1 MIDITIDTDGIAT
14 LSWDQPGRA
23 QNVLNGETCAAFFTA
38 IDKVVADANV
48 KGILITSAK
57 PDFIAGGDLEW
68 LQASDDAATLFDRTC
83 ELHRALRKLETC
95 GKPVAA
101 ALPGSTLGGGLEI
114 ALACHYRVAAD
125 NARARFG
132 LPEVTLGLLPG
143 GGGTQRLPRLI
154 GVQKAL
160 PMLLEGKRIKAAEAL
175 KLGIVDAVVNAGEVV
190 DAARAWLLGGGQNH
204 VQQPWD
210 IKGYKV
216 PGGGISSPA
225 VQQIFTAANAML
237 RQKTYGNYPAA
248 ASILS
253 CVYEGLITDLDTG
266 LKTEARY
273 FVQAVL
279 SPEARAMIRTLFFSL
294 NAANKLAARPTDVPV
309 RRYAKVGVLGAGMM
323 GAGIAY
329 VTAKAGLPV
338 VLLDS
343 TQEAAERG
351 KDYSRKLVEKQVQRG
366 RLHAEQAEALLA
378 RIKPTT
384 RYTDLDGAELVI
396 EAVFEQRDIKADVT
410 RQAEAVLSPDA
421 IFASNTSTLPITG
434 LAEASSRPGNFIGL
448 HFFSPVDRMPLVEI
462 IKGRD
467 TSDETLAAALDF
479 TMQLGKTP
487 IVVNTSPGFFTSR
500 IFCTYIDEAM
510 AMLAEGVAPSLI
522 ENAAR
527 MIGAP
532 TGPLAVTDEVS
543 LDLQKKVIDQ
553 AEADG
558 LDARFLRAHA
568 KPVVERMVTLG
579 RLGRKS
585 GGGFHDFPED
595 GPKRL
600 WHGLA
605 EEFPP
610 AAIQPAVEEVKAR
623 LLTIQALESARCVE
637 EGVVERPADADLG
650 SVLGVGFPPWT
661 GGALSHIDTV
671 GATAFVATC
680 DALADAHGDRFRPSA
695 WLRDRAATD
704 TRFHEGE
711 TP

>member
-14 LSWDQPGRA
+14 LAWNQPGRA
-23 QNVLNGETCAAFFTA
+23 QNVLNGETCAAFFAA
-38 IDKVVADANV
+38 IDRVCADASV
-48 KGILITSAK
+48 KGILVTSAK
-57 PDFIAGGDLEW
+57 ADFIAGGDLEW
-68 LQASDDAATLFDRTC
+68 LQASDDAATLFERTC
-83 ELHRALRKLETC
+83 ELHRMLRKLETC

-160 PMLLEGKRIKAAEAL
+160 PMLLEGKRIKAADAL
-175 KLGIVDAVVNAGEVV
+175 KLGILDAVVNAGDEA
-190 DAARAWLLGGGQNH
+190 DAARTWLLGEGQTRA
-204 VQQPWD
+204 QQPWD

-216 PGGGISSPA
+216 PGGGIASPA
-225 VQQIFTAANAML
+225 VQQLFTAANAML

-294 NAANKLAARPTDVPV
+294 NAANKLAARPADVPV

-338 VLLDS
+338 VLLDT

-378 RIKPTT
+378 RIHPTT
-384 RYTDLDGAELVI
+384 SYADLDGAGLVV
-396 EAVFEQRDIKADVT
+396 EAVFEQREIKADVT

-434 LAEASSRPGNFIGL
+434 LAEASQRPGNFIGL
-448 HFFSPVDRMPLVEI
+448 HFFSPVDKMPLVEVI
-462 IKGRD
+462 VARQ
-467 TSDETLAAALDF
+467 TTRATLAQALDYVKAIG
-479 TMQLGKTP
+479 MTP
-487 IVVNTSPGFFTSR
+487 IVVNDSRGFYTSR
-500 IFCTYIDEAM
+500 VFSTYVLEGL
-510 AMLAEGVAPSLI
+510 AMLAEGVAPALI
-522 ENAAR
+522 ENAGLLAG
-527 MIGAP
+527 MP
-532 TGPLAVTDEVS
+532 VGPLALIDEVS
-543 LDLQKKVIDQ
+543 SELIHKVNQ
-553 AEADG
+553 QTRAD
-558 LDARFLRAHA
+558 LRAA
-568 KPVVERMVTLG
+568 YIERPGEAVAERMVALG
-579 RLGRKS
+579 RIGRKAGQGFYDYPE
-585 GGGFHDFPED
+585 GGR
-595 GPKRL
+595 KAL
-600 WHGLA
+600 WSGLA
-605 EEFPP
+605 NEYP
-610 AAIQPAVEEVKAR
+610 AAAAQPDVQTLVDRLITVQAVE
-623 LLTIQALESARCVE
+623 TARCLDE
-637 EGVVERPADADLG
+637 RVVTDPRDADVGALLG
-650 SVLGVGFPPWT
+650 WGFPAFRGGPVSHIHRVGVG
-661 GGALSHIDTV
+661 
-671 GATAFVATC
+671 AFVELC
-680 DALADAHGDRFRPSA
+680 DRLAAQHGRRFAPPTL
-695 WLRDRAATD
+695 LRDMADQDAAFYE
-704 TRFHEGE
+704 R
-711 TP
+711 

>member
-1 MIDITIDTDGIAT
+1 MIDTTIDADGIAT
-14 LSWDQPGRA
+14 LTWNQAGRA

-38 IDKVVADANV
+38 IDQVSADANV

-68 LQASDDAATLFDRTC
+68 LQASDDAATLFERTC
-83 ELHRALRKLETC
+83 QLHRALRKLEAC

-160 PMLLEGKRIKAAEAL
+160 PLLLEGKRLKAAEAL
-175 KLGIVDAVVNAGEVV
+175 KLGIVDAVVNAGDEIN
-190 DAARAWLLGGGQNH
+190 AARAWLLGEGQTRA
-204 VQQPWD
+204 QQPWD

-225 VQQIFTAANAML
+225 VQQLFTAANAML
-237 RQKTYGNYPAA
+237 RQKTVGNYPAA
-248 ASILS
+248 AGILS
-253 CVYEGLITDLDTG
+253 CVYEGLITDIDTG

-294 NAANKLAARPTDVPV
+294 NAANKLAARPADVPV

-338 VLLDS
+338 VLLDA
-343 TQEAAERG
+343 TQDAAERG

-366 RLHAEQAEALLA
+366 RLHAEQAEMLLA

-384 RYTDLDGAELVI
+384 SYADLDGADLVI

-410 RQAEAVLSPDA
+410 RKAEAVLSPDA

-434 LAEASSRPGNFIGL
+434 LAEASSRPGHFIGL
-448 HFFSPVDRMPLVEI
+448 HFFSPVDKMPLVEVI
-462 IKGRD
+462 VGRQ
-467 TSDETLAAALDF
+467 TTQATLAQALDYVKAIG
-479 TMQLGKTP
+479 MTP
-487 IVVNTSPGFFTSR
+487 IVVNDSRGFYTSR
-500 IFCTYIDEAM
+500 VFSTYVLEGL
-510 AMLAEGVAPSLI
+510 AMLAEGVAPALI
-522 ENAAR
+522 ENAGLLAG
-527 MIGAP
+527 MP
-532 TGPLAVTDEVS
+532 VGPLALIDEVS
-543 LDLQKKVIDQ
+543 SELIHKVNQQTRADLGVAYIDRPG
-553 AEADG
+553 EAV
-558 LDARFLRAHA
+558 A
-568 KPVVERMVTLG
+568 ERMVALG
-579 RLGRKS
+579 RIGRKA
-585 GGGFHDFPED
+585 GRGFYDYPDD
-595 GPKRL
+595 GKKAL
-600 WHGLA
+600 WPGLA
-605 EEFPP
+605 TEYPQ
-610 AAIQPAVEEVKAR
+610 AATQPDVQTLIDRLITVQAVE
-623 LLTIQALESARCVE
+623 TARCLD
-637 EGVVERPADADLG
+637 EGVLNDARDADVGALLG
-650 SVLGVGFPPWT
+650 WGFPAFR
-661 GGALSHIDTV
+661 GGPVSHIHRV
-671 GATAFVATC
+671 GTGAFVELC
-680 DALADAHGDRFRPSA
+680 ERLAAEHGRRFAPPKL
-695 WLRDRAATD
+695 LREMAA
-704 TRFHEGE
+704 RQEAFYSR
-711 TP
+711 

>member
-1 MIDITIDTDGIAT
+1 MIDITLDSNGIAT
-14 LSWDQPGRA
+14 LTWNQPGRA
-23 QNVLNGETCAAFFTA
+23 QNVLNGETCAAFFAA
-38 IDKVVADANV
+38 IDQVVTDASV
-48 KGILITSAK
+48 KGILVTSAK

-68 LQASDDAATLFDRTC
+68 LQASDDAATLFTRTC

-160 PMLLEGKRIKAAEAL
+160 PMLLEGKRIKAADAL
-175 KLGIVDAVVNAGEVV
+175 KLGIIDAVVNAGEEA
-190 DAARAWLLGGGQNH
+190 DAAHAWLLAEGQTRA
-204 VQQPWD
+204 QQPWD

-279 SPEARAMIRTLFFSL
+279 SPEARAMIRTLFFSM
-294 NAANKLAARPTDVPV
+294 NAANKLAARPAEVPV

-384 RYTDLDGAELVI
+384 RYADLDGAELVI

-421 IFASNTSTLPITG
+421 VFASNTSTLPITG

-448 HFFSPVDRMPLVEI
+448 HFFSPVDKMPLVEVI
-462 IKGRD
+462 VGRQ
-467 TSDETLAAALDF
+467 TTQTTLAQALDYVRAIG
-479 TMQLGKTP
+479 MTP
-487 IVVNTSPGFFTSR
+487 IVVNDSRGFYTSR
-500 IFCTYIDEAM
+500 VFSTYVLEGL
-510 AMLAEGVAPSLI
+510 AMLAEGVAPALI
-522 ENAAR
+522 ENAGVQAG
-527 MIGAP
+527 MP
-532 TGPLAVTDEVS
+532 VGPLALIDEVS
-543 LDLQKKVIDQ
+543 SELIHKVNQQTRADLGIAYIERPGETV
-553 AEADG
+553 A
-558 LDARFLRAHA
+558 
-568 KPVVERMVTLG
+568 ERMVALG
-579 RLGRKS
+579 RIGRKAGQGFYDYPE
-585 GGGFHDFPED
+585 GG
-595 GPKRL
+595 KKAL
-600 WHGLA
+600 WPGLA
-605 EEFPP
+605 TAYPK
-610 AAIQPAVEEVKAR
+610 AATQPDVQTLVDRLITVQAVE
-623 LLTIQALESARCVE
+623 TARCLDE
-637 EGVVERPADADLG
+637 RVVTDPRDADVGALLG
-650 SVLGVGFPPWT
+650 WGFPAFRGGPVSHIQRVGVG
-661 GGALSHIDTV
+661 
-671 GATAFVATC
+671 AFVALC
-680 DALADAHGDRFRPSA
+680 DRLAAEHGRRFTPPAL
-695 WLRDRAATD
+695 LRDMAA
-704 TRFHEGE
+704 RQAAFYER
-711 TP
+711 

>member
-1 MIDITIDTDGIAT
+1 MIDITLDSNGIAT
-14 LSWDQPGRA
+14 LTWNQPGRA
-23 QNVLNGETCAAFFTA
+23 QNVLNGETCAAFFAA
-38 IDKVVADANV
+38 IDQVVTDASV
-48 KGILITSAK
+48 KGILVTSAK

-68 LQASDDAATLFDRTC
+68 LQASDDAATLFTRTC

-160 PMLLEGKRIKAAEAL
+160 PMLLEGKRIKAADAL
-175 KLGIVDAVVNAGEVV
+175 KLGIIDAVVNAGEEA
-190 DAARAWLLGGGQNH
+190 DAAHAWLLAEGQTRA
-204 VQQPWD
+204 QQPWD

-216 PGGGISSPA
+216 PGGGIASPA
-225 VQQIFTAANAML
+225 VQQVFTAANAML

-279 SPEARAMIRTLFFSL
+279 SPEARAMIRTLFFSM
-294 NAANKLAARPTDVPV
+294 NAANKLAARPAEVPV

-384 RYTDLDGAELVI
+384 RYADLDGAELVI

-421 IFASNTSTLPITG
+421 VFASNTSTLPITG

-448 HFFSPVDRMPLVEI
+448 HFFSPVDKMPLVEVI
-462 IKGRD
+462 VGRQ
-467 TSDETLAAALDF
+467 TTQTTLAQALDYVRAIG
-479 TMQLGKTP
+479 MTP
-487 IVVNTSPGFFTSR
+487 IVVNDSRGFYTSR
-500 IFCTYIDEAM
+500 VFSTYVLEGL
-510 AMLAEGVAPSLI
+510 AMLAEGVAPALI
-522 ENAAR
+522 ENAGVQAG
-527 MIGAP
+527 MP
-532 TGPLAVTDEVS
+532 VGPLALIDEVS
-543 LDLQKKVIDQ
+543 SELIHKVNQQTRADLGIAYIERPGETV
-553 AEADG
+553 A
-558 LDARFLRAHA
+558 
-568 KPVVERMVTLG
+568 ERMVALG
-579 RLGRKS
+579 RIGRKAGQGFYDYPE
-585 GGGFHDFPED
+585 GG
-595 GPKRL
+595 KKAL
-600 WHGLA
+600 WPGLA
-605 EEFPP
+605 TAYPK
-610 AAIQPAVEEVKAR
+610 AATQPDVQTLVDRLITVQAVE
-623 LLTIQALESARCVE
+623 TARCLDE
-637 EGVVERPADADLG
+637 RVVTDPRDADVGALLG
-650 SVLGVGFPPWT
+650 WGFPAFRGGPVSHIQRVGVG
-661 GGALSHIDTV
+661 
-671 GATAFVATC
+671 AFVALC
-680 DALADAHGDRFRPSA
+680 DRLAAEHGRRFTPPAL
-695 WLRDRAATD
+695 LRDMAA
-704 TRFHEGE
+704 RQAAFYER
-711 TP
+711 

>member
-14 LSWDQPGRA
+14 LTWNQPGRA
-23 QNVLNGETCAAFFTA
+23 QNVLNGETCAAFFAA
-38 IDKVVADANV
+38 IDRVCADASV
-48 KGILITSAK
+48 KGILVTSAK
-57 PDFIAGGDLEW
+57 ADFVAGGDLEW
-68 LQASDDAATLFDRTC
+68 LQASDDAATLFERTC
-83 ELHRALRKLETC
+83 ELHRMLRKLETC

-175 KLGIVDAVVNAGEVV
+175 KLGIVDAVVNAGEEA
-190 DAARAWLLGGGQNH
+190 DAARTWLLGEGQTRA
-204 VQQPWD
+204 QQPWD
-210 IKGYKV
+210 IKGHKV

-225 VQQIFTAANAML
+225 VQQLFTAANAML

-294 NAANKLAARPTDVPV
+294 NAANKLAARPADVPT
-309 RRYAKVGVLGAGMM
+309 RRYAKIGVLGAGMM

-338 VLLDS
+338 VLLDT

-366 RLHAEQAEALLA
+366 RLHADQAEALLA
-378 RIKPTT
+378 RIQPTT
-384 RYTDLDGAELVI
+384 SYADLDGAGLVV

-434 LAEASSRPGNFIGL
+434 LAEASQRPGNFIGL
-448 HFFSPVDRMPLVEI
+448 HFFSPVDKMPLVEVI
-462 IKGRD
+462 VARQ
-467 TSDETLAAALDF
+467 TTRATLAQALDYVKAIG
-479 TMQLGKTP
+479 MTP
-487 IVVNTSPGFFTSR
+487 IVVNDSRGFYTSR
-500 IFCTYIDEAM
+500 VFSTYVLEGL
-510 AMLAEGVAPSLI
+510 AMLAEGVAPALI
-522 ENAAR
+522 ENAGLLAG
-527 MIGAP
+527 MP
-532 TGPLAVTDEVS
+532 VGPLALIDEVS
-543 LDLQKKVIDQ
+543 SELIHKVNQQTRADLGVAYIERPG
-553 AEADG
+553 EAV
-558 LDARFLRAHA
+558 A
-568 KPVVERMVTLG
+568 ERMVALG
-579 RLGRKS
+579 RIGRKAGQGFYDYPES
-585 GGGFHDFPED
+585 G
-595 GPKRL
+595 KKTL
-600 WHGLA
+600 WPGLA
-605 EEFPP
+605 TEYPK
-610 AAIQPAVEEVKAR
+610 AAAQPDVQTLVDRLITVQAVE
-623 LLTIQALESARCVE
+623 TARCLD
-637 EGVVERPADADLG
+637 EGVVTDPRDADVGALLG
-650 SVLGVGFPPWT
+650 WGFPAFRGGPVSHIHRMGVGAFIDLCDRLAAEHGRRFAPP
-661 GGALSHIDTV
+661 ALLRDMADKH
-671 GATAFVATC
+671 TAFYE
-680 DALADAHGDRFRPSA
+680 R
-695 WLRDRAATD
+695 
-704 TRFHEGE
+704 
-711 TP
+711 

>member
-1 MIDITIDTDGIAT
+1 MIDITLDADGIAT
-14 LSWDQPGRA
+14 LTWNQPGRA
-23 QNVLNGETCAAFFTA
+23 QNVLNGETCAAFFAA
-38 IDKVVADANV
+38 IDQVIADASV

-68 LQASDDAATLFDRTC
+68 LQASDDAATLFERTC

-95 GKPVAA
+95 GKPVSA

-160 PMLLEGKRIKAAEAL
+160 PMLLEGKRIKAADAL
-175 KLGIVDAVVNAGEVV
+175 KLGIVDAVVNAGDEV
-190 DAARAWLLGGGQNH
+190 DAARDWLLGHVQTEGQTRA
-204 VQQPWD
+204 QQPWD

-216 PGGGISSPA
+216 PGGGISSPV

-294 NAANKLAARPTDVPV
+294 NAANKLATRPADVPV
-309 RRYAKVGVLGAGMM
+309 RSYAKVGVLGAGMM

-378 RIKPTT
+378 RIRPTT
-384 RYTDLDGAELVI
+384 SYADLDGAGLVV
-396 EAVFEQRDIKADVT
+396 EAVFEQREIKADVT

-434 LAEASSRPGNFIGL
+434 LAEASQRPGNFIGL
-448 HFFSPVDRMPLVEI
+448 HFFSPVDKMPLVEVI
-462 IKGRD
+462 VGRQ
-467 TSDETLAAALDF
+467 TTQATLAQALDYVRAIG
-479 TMQLGKTP
+479 MTP
-487 IVVNTSPGFFTSR
+487 IVVNDSRGFYTSR
-500 IFCTYIDEAM
+500 VFSTYVLEGL
-510 AMLAEGVAPSLI
+510 AMLSEGVAPALI
-522 ENAAR
+522 ESAGLIAG
-527 MIGAP
+527 MP
-532 TGPLAVTDEVS
+532 VGPLALIDEVS
-543 LDLQKKVIDQ
+543 SELIHKVNQQTRADLGVAYIERPG
-553 AEADG
+553 EAV
-558 LDARFLRAHA
+558 A
-568 KPVVERMVTLG
+568 ERMVALG
-579 RLGRKS
+579 RIGRKAGQGFYDYPE
-585 GGGFHDFPED
+585 GG
-595 GPKRL
+595 KKAL
-600 WHGLA
+600 WPGLA
-605 EEFPP
+605 KEYPQAAAQPNVQALVDRLITVQAVETARCLDERVVTNPRDADVGALLGWGFPAFRGGPVSHIQRVGVGAFVDLCNQLAAEHGRRFAPP
-610 AAIQPAVEEVKAR
+610 A
-623 LLTIQALESARCVE
+623 L
-637 EGVVERPADADLG
+637 
-650 SVLGVGFPPWT
+650 
-661 GGALSHIDTV
+661 
-671 GATAFVATC
+671 
-680 DALADAHGDRFRPSA
+680 
-695 WLRDRAATD
+695 LRDMADKQAAFYE
-704 TRFHEGE
+704 R
-711 TP
+711 

>member
-1 MIDITIDTDGIAT
+1 MIDITLDSNGIAT
-14 LSWDQPGRA
+14 LTWNQPGRA
-23 QNVLNGETCAAFFTA
+23 QNVLNGETCAAFFAA
-38 IDKVVADANV
+38 IDQVVTDASV
-48 KGILITSAK
+48 KGILVTSAK

-68 LQASDDAATLFDRTC
+68 LQASDDAATLFTRTC

-160 PMLLEGKRIKAAEAL
+160 PMLLEGKRIKAADAL
-175 KLGIVDAVVNAGEVV
+175 KLGIVDAVVNAGDEA
-190 DAARAWLLGGGQNH
+190 DAARAWLLAEGQTRA
-204 VQQPWD
+204 QQPWD

-216 PGGGISSPA
+216 PGGGIASHA
-225 VQQIFTAANAML
+225 VQQVFTAANAML

-279 SPEARAMIRTLFFSL
+279 SPEARAMIRTLFFSM
-294 NAANKLAARPTDVPV
+294 NAANKLAARPAEVPV

-384 RYTDLDGAELVI
+384 RYADLDGAELVI

-421 IFASNTSTLPITG
+421 VFASNTSTLPITG

-448 HFFSPVDRMPLVEI
+448 HFFSPVDKMPLVEVI
-462 IKGRD
+462 VGRQ
-467 TSDETLAAALDF
+467 TTQTTLAQALDYVRAIG
-479 TMQLGKTP
+479 MTP
-487 IVVNTSPGFFTSR
+487 IVVNDSRGFYTSR
-500 IFCTYIDEAM
+500 VFSTYVLEGL
-510 AMLAEGVAPSLI
+510 AMLAEGVAPALI
-522 ENAAR
+522 ENAGVQAG
-527 MIGAP
+527 MP
-532 TGPLAVTDEVS
+532 VGPLALIDEVS
-543 LDLQKKVIDQ
+543 SELIHKVNQQTRADLGIAYIERPGETV
-553 AEADG
+553 A
-558 LDARFLRAHA
+558 
-568 KPVVERMVTLG
+568 ERMVALG
-579 RLGRKS
+579 RIGRKAGQGFYDYPE
-585 GGGFHDFPED
+585 GG
-595 GPKRL
+595 KKAL
-600 WHGLA
+600 WPGLA
-605 EEFPP
+605 TAYPK
-610 AAIQPAVEEVKAR
+610 AATQPDVQTLVDRLITVQAVE
-623 LLTIQALESARCVE
+623 TARCLDE
-637 EGVVERPADADLG
+637 RVVTDPRDADVGALLG
-650 SVLGVGFPPWT
+650 WGFPAFRGGPVSHIQRVGVG
-661 GGALSHIDTV
+661 
-671 GATAFVATC
+671 AFVALC
-680 DALADAHGDRFRPSA
+680 DRLAAEHGRRFTPPAL
-695 WLRDRAATD
+695 LRDMAA
-704 TRFHEGE
+704 RQAAFYER
-711 TP
+711 

>member
-14 LSWDQPGRA
+14 LTWDQPGRA
-23 QNVLNGETCAAFFTA
+23 QNVLNGETCAAFFAA
-38 IDKVVADANV
+38 IDRVCTDASV
-48 KGILITSAK
+48 KGILVTSAK
-57 PDFIAGGDLEW
+57 ADFIAGGDLEW
-68 LQASDDAATLFDRTC
+68 LQASDDAATLFERTC
-83 ELHRALRKLETC
+83 ELHRMLRKLETC

-160 PMLLEGKRIKAAEAL
+160 PMLLEGKRIKAVDAL
-175 KLGIVDAVVNAGEVV
+175 KLGIVDAVVNAGEEA
-190 DAARAWLLGGGQNH
+190 DAARAWLLGEGQTRA
-204 VQQPWD
+204 QQPWD
-210 IKGYKV
+210 TKGYKV

-225 VQQIFTAANAML
+225 VQQLFTAANAML

-294 NAANKLAARPTDVPV
+294 NAANKLAARPADVPV

-338 VLLDS
+338 VLLDT

-366 RLHAEQAEALLA
+366 SLHAEQAEALLA
-378 RIKPTT
+378 RIQPTT
-384 RYTDLDGAELVI
+384 SYADLDGAGLVV
-396 EAVFEQRDIKADVT
+396 EAVFEQREIKANVT

-434 LAEASSRPGNFIGL
+434 LAEASQRPGNFIGL
-448 HFFSPVDRMPLVEI
+448 HFFSPVDKMPLVEVI
-462 IKGRD
+462 VARQ
-467 TSDETLAAALDF
+467 TTRATLAQALDYVKAIG
-479 TMQLGKTP
+479 MTP
-487 IVVNTSPGFFTSR
+487 IVVNDSRGFYTSR
-500 IFCTYIDEAM
+500 VFSTYVLEGL
-510 AMLAEGVAPSLI
+510 AMLAEGVAPALI
-522 ENAAR
+522 ENAGLLAG
-527 MIGAP
+527 MP
-532 TGPLAVTDEVS
+532 VGPLALIDEVS
-543 LDLQKKVIDQ
+543 SELIHKVNQQTRADLGVAYIERPG
-553 AEADG
+553 EAV
-558 LDARFLRAHA
+558 A
-568 KPVVERMVTLG
+568 ERMVALG
-579 RLGRKS
+579 RLGRKAGQGFYDYPES
-585 GGGFHDFPED
+585 G
-595 GPKRL
+595 KKTL
-600 WHGLA
+600 WPGLA
-605 EEFPP
+605 TEYPK
-610 AAIQPAVEEVKAR
+610 AATQPDVQTLVDRLITVQAVE
-623 LLTIQALESARCVE
+623 TARCLD
-637 EGVVERPADADLG
+637 EGVVTDPRDADVGALLG
-650 SVLGVGFPPWT
+650 WGFPAFRGGPVSHIHRMGVGAFVELCDRLAAKHGRRFAPP
-661 GGALSHIDTV
+661 ALLRDM
-671 GATAFVATC
+671 ADKQTAFYE
-680 DALADAHGDRFRPSA
+680 R
-695 WLRDRAATD
+695 
-704 TRFHEGE
+704 
-711 TP
+711 

>member
-1 MIDITIDTDGIAT
+1 MIDITIDADGIAT
-14 LSWDQPGRA
+14 LSWNQPGRA

-38 IDKVVADANV
+38 IDQVVADASV

-175 KLGIVDAVVNAGEVV
+175 KLGIVDAVVNAGEEA
-190 DAARAWLLGGGQNH
+190 DAARTWLLGHVQTEGQTRA
-204 VQQPWD
+204 QQPWD
-210 IKGYKV
+210 TKGYKV

-294 NAANKLAARPTDVPV
+294 NAANKLAARPADVPV

-366 RLHAEQAEALLA
+366 RLHAEQAEALD
-378 RIKPTT
+378 RKST
-384 RYTDLDGAELVI
+384 RL
-396 EAVFEQRDIKADVT
+396 
-410 RQAEAVLSPDA
+410 
-421 IFASNTSTLPITG
+421 N
-434 LAEASSRPGNFIGL
+434 SSHIQK
-448 HFFSPVDRMPLVEI
+448 SRMP
-462 IKGRD
+462 
-467 TSDETLAAALDF
+467 S
-479 TMQLGKTP
+479 
-487 IVVNTSPGFFTSR
+487 
-500 IFCTYIDEAM
+500 
-510 AMLAEGVAPSLI
+510 
-522 ENAAR
+522 
-527 MIGAP
+527 
-532 TGPLAVTDEVS
+532 
-543 LDLQKKVIDQ
+543 
-553 AEADG
+553 
-558 LDARFLRAHA
+558 
-568 KPVVERMVTLG
+568 
-579 RLGRKS
+579 
-585 GGGFHDFPED
+585 
-595 GPKRL
+595 
-600 WHGLA
+600 
-605 EEFPP
+605 
-610 AAIQPAVEEVKAR
+610 
-623 LLTIQALESARCVE
+623 SA
-637 EGVVERPADADLG
+637 
-650 SVLGVGFPPWT
+650 
-661 GGALSHIDTV
+661 
-671 GATAFVATC
+671 
-680 DALADAHGDRFRPSA
+680 
-695 WLRDRAATD
+695 
-704 TRFHEGE
+704 
-711 TP
+711 

>member
-448 HFFSPVDRMPLVEI
+448 HFFSPVDKMPLVEVI
-462 IKGRD
+462 VARQ
-467 TSDETLAAALDF
+467 TTQATLAQALDYVKAIG
-479 TMQLGKTP
+479 MTP
-487 IVVNTSPGFFTSR
+487 IVVNDSRGFYTSR
-500 IFCTYIDEAM
+500 VFSTYVLEGL
-510 AMLAEGVAPSLI
+510 AMLAEGVAPALI
-522 ENAAR
+522 ENAGVQAG
-527 MIGAP
+527 MP
-532 TGPLAVTDEVS
+532 VGPLALIDEVS
-543 LDLQKKVIDQ
+543 SELIHKVNQQTRADLGVAYIERPG
-553 AEADG
+553 EAV
-558 LDARFLRAHA
+558 A
-568 KPVVERMVTLG
+568 ERMVALG
-579 RLGRKS
+579 RIGRKAGQGFYDYPE
-585 GGGFHDFPED
+585 GG
-595 GPKRL
+595 KKAL
-600 WHGLA
+600 WPGLA
-605 EEFPP
+605 TEYPK
-610 AAIQPAVEEVKAR
+610 AATQPNVQTLVDRLVTVQAVE
-623 LLTIQALESARCVE
+623 TARCLDE
-637 EGVVERPADADLG
+637 RVVTDPRDADVGALLG
-650 SVLGVGFPPWT
+650 WGFPAFRGGPVSHIHRVGVG
-661 GGALSHIDTV
+661 
-671 GATAFVATC
+671 AFVALC
-680 DALADAHGDRFRPSA
+680 DQLAYEHGRRFTPPAL
-695 WLRDRAATD
+695 LRDMAA
-704 TRFHEGE
+704 RQAVFYER
-711 TP
+711 

>member
-14 LSWDQPGRA
+14 LTWNQPGRA
-23 QNVLNGETCAAFFTA
+23 QNVLNGDTCAAFFAA
-38 IDKVVADANV
+38 IDHVCADASV
-48 KGILITSAK
+48 KGILVTSAK
-57 PDFIAGGDLEW
+57 ADFIAGGDLEW

-83 ELHRALRKLETC
+83 ELHRMLRKLETC

-160 PMLLEGKRIKAAEAL
+160 PMLLEGKRIKAADAL
-175 KLGIVDAVVNAGEVV
+175 KLGIVDAVVNAGEEA
-190 DAARAWLLGGGQNH
+190 DAARTWLLGDGQTRA
-204 VQQPWD
+204 QQPWD

-216 PGGGISSPA
+216 PGGGIASPA
-225 VQQIFTAANAML
+225 VQQLFTAANAML

-294 NAANKLAARPTDVPV
+294 NAANKLAARPADVPV

-329 VTAKAGLPV
+329 VTAKAGVPV
-338 VLLDS
+338 VLLDT

-366 RLHAEQAEALLA
+366 RLHAEQADALLA

-384 RYTDLDGAELVI
+384 SYADLDGAGLIV
-396 EAVFEQRDIKADVT
+396 EAVFEQREIKADVT
-410 RQAEAVLSPDA
+410 RMAEAVISPDA

-434 LAEASSRPGNFIGL
+434 LAEASQRPGNFIGL
-448 HFFSPVDRMPLVEI
+448 HFFSPVDKMPLVEVI
-462 IKGRD
+462 VARQS
-467 TSDETLAAALDF
+467 TRATLAQALDYVKAIG
-479 TMQLGKTP
+479 MTP
-487 IVVNTSPGFFTSR
+487 IVVNDSRGFYTSR
-500 IFCTYIDEAM
+500 VFSTYVLEGL
-510 AMLAEGVAPSLI
+510 AMLAEGVAPALI
-522 ENAAR
+522 ENAGLQAG
-527 MIGAP
+527 MP
-532 TGPLAVTDEVS
+532 VGPLALIDEVS
-543 LDLQKKVIDQ
+543 SELIHKVNQQTRADLGVAYIERPG
-553 AEADG
+553 EAV
-558 LDARFLRAHA
+558 A
-568 KPVVERMVTLG
+568 ERMVALG
-579 RLGRKS
+579 RIGRKA
-585 GGGFHDFPED
+585 GKGFYDYPEN
-595 GPKRL
+595 GKKAL
-600 WHGLA
+600 WPGLA
-605 EEFPP
+605 TEYPK
-610 AAIQPAVEEVKAR
+610 AATQPDVQTLVDRLITVQAVE
-623 LLTIQALESARCVE
+623 TARCLD
-637 EGVVERPADADLG
+637 EGVVTDPRDADVGALLG
-650 SVLGVGFPPWT
+650 WGFPAFRGGPVSHIHRVGVG
-661 GGALSHIDTV
+661 
-671 GATAFVATC
+671 AFVQLC
-680 DALADAHGDRFRPSA
+680 DRLAAEHGRRFAPPAL
-695 WLRDRAATD
+695 LRDMADKGIAFYER
-704 TRFHEGE
+704 
-711 TP
+711 

>member
-1 MIDITIDTDGIAT
+1 MIDITLDSNGIAT
-14 LSWDQPGRA
+14 LTWNQPGRA
-23 QNVLNGETCAAFFTA
+23 QNVLNGETCAAFFAA
-38 IDKVVADANV
+38 IDQVVTDASV
-48 KGILITSAK
+48 KGILVTSAK

-68 LQASDDAATLFDRTC
+68 LQASDDAATLFTRTC

-101 ALPGSTLGGGLEI
+101 ALPGSTLGGGVEI
-114 ALACHYRVAAD
+114 AQACHYRVAAD

-160 PMLLEGKRIKAAEAL
+160 PMLLEGKRIKAADAL
-175 KLGIVDAVVNAGEVV
+175 KLGIVDAVVNAGDEA
-190 DAARAWLLGGGQNH
+190 DAARAWLLAEGQTRA
-204 VQQPWD
+204 QQPWD

-216 PGGGISSPA
+216 PGGGIASPA
-225 VQQIFTAANAML
+225 VQQVFTAANAML

-279 SPEARAMIRTLFFSL
+279 SPEARAMIRTLFFSM
-294 NAANKLAARPTDVPV
+294 NAANKLAARPAEVPV

-384 RYTDLDGAELVI
+384 RYADLDGAELVI

-421 IFASNTSTLPITG
+421 VFASNTSTLPITG

-448 HFFSPVDRMPLVEI
+448 HFFSPVDKMPLVEVI
-462 IKGRD
+462 VGRQ
-467 TSDETLAAALDF
+467 TTQTTLAQALDYVRAIG
-479 TMQLGKTP
+479 MTP
-487 IVVNTSPGFFTSR
+487 IVVNDSRGFYTSR
-500 IFCTYIDEAM
+500 VFSTYVLEGL
-510 AMLAEGVAPSLI
+510 AMLAEGVAPALI
-522 ENAAR
+522 ENAGVQAG
-527 MIGAP
+527 MP
-532 TGPLAVTDEVS
+532 VGPLALIDEVS
-543 LDLQKKVIDQ
+543 SELIHKVNQQTRADLGIAYIERPGETV
-553 AEADG
+553 A
-558 LDARFLRAHA
+558 
-568 KPVVERMVTLG
+568 ERMVALG
-579 RLGRKS
+579 RIGRKAGQGFYDYPE
-585 GGGFHDFPED
+585 GG
-595 GPKRL
+595 KKAL
-600 WHGLA
+600 WPGLA
-605 EEFPP
+605 TAYPK
-610 AAIQPAVEEVKAR
+610 AATQPDVQTLVDRLITVQAVE
-623 LLTIQALESARCVE
+623 TARCLDE
-637 EGVVERPADADLG
+637 RVVTDPRDADVGALLG
-650 SVLGVGFPPWT
+650 WGFPAFRGGPVSHIQRVGVG
-661 GGALSHIDTV
+661 
-671 GATAFVATC
+671 AFVALC
-680 DALADAHGDRFRPSA
+680 DRLAAEHGRRFTPPAL
-695 WLRDRAATD
+695 LRDMAA
-704 TRFHEGE
+704 RQAAFYER
-711 TP
+711 

>member
-309 RRYAKVGVLGAGMM
+309 RRYAKVGVLGACMM

-448 HFFSPVDRMPLVEI
+448 HFFSPVDKMPLVEVI
-462 IKGRD
+462 VARQ
-467 TSDETLAAALDF
+467 TTQATLAQALDYVKAIG
-479 TMQLGKTP
+479 MTP
-487 IVVNTSPGFFTSR
+487 IVVNDSRGFYTSR
-500 IFCTYIDEAM
+500 VFSTYVLEGL
-510 AMLAEGVAPSLI
+510 AMLAEGVAPALI
-522 ENAAR
+522 ENAGVQAG
-527 MIGAP
+527 MP
-532 TGPLAVTDEVS
+532 VGPLALIDEVS
-543 LDLQKKVIDQ
+543 SELIHKVNQQTRADLGVAYIERPG
-553 AEADG
+553 EAV
-558 LDARFLRAHA
+558 A
-568 KPVVERMVTLG
+568 ERMVALG
-579 RLGRKS
+579 RIGRKAGQGFYDYPE
-585 GGGFHDFPED
+585 GG
-595 GPKRL
+595 KKAL
-600 WHGLA
+600 WPGLA
-605 EEFPP
+605 TEYPK
-610 AAIQPAVEEVKAR
+610 AATQPNVQTLVDRLVTVQAVE
-623 LLTIQALESARCVE
+623 TARCLDE
-637 EGVVERPADADLG
+637 RVVTDPRDADVGALLG
-650 SVLGVGFPPWT
+650 WGFPAFRGGPVSHIHRVGVG
-661 GGALSHIDTV
+661 
-671 GATAFVATC
+671 AFVALC
-680 DALADAHGDRFRPSA
+680 DQLADEHGRRFTPPA
-695 WLRDRAATD
+695 LLRDMAA
-704 TRFHEGE
+704 RQAVFYER
-711 TP
+711 